1 MAAAQEA
8 ARAGR
13 ESGLRA
19 EPRGRTPP
27 VRALAGML
35 SDTMSLFRA
44 RVRNGRI
51 VLDEP
56 TDLPEGSVID
66 LVPAD
71 SWDALDDADR
81 RDLHDAISQ
90 SVEDVAQGRT
100 VAYDDVLKKL
110 REHR

>member
-1 MAAAQEA
+1 MNAEAAAP
-8 ARAGR
+8 
-13 ESGLRA
+13 LRA
-19 EPRGRTPP
+19 LDGT
-27 VRALAGML
+27 LNN
-35 SDTMSLFRA
+35 TMSLFRA

-56 TDLPEGSVID
+56 TNLPEGSVLD

-81 RDLHDAISQ
+81 RALHEAIAQ
-90 SVEDVAQGRT
+90 SAEDVAQGRT

-110 REHR
+110 RERG

>member
-1 MAAAQEA
+1 M
-8 ARAGR
+8 
-13 ESGLRA
+13 
-19 EPRGRTPP
+19 PRCLPP
-27 VRALAGML
+27 VRALDGIL
-35 SDTMSLFRA
+35 EHIMSLFRA

-56 TDLPEGSVID
+56 TDLPEGSIVD

-81 RDLHDAISQ
+81 RALHEALSQ

-110 REHR
+110 RER

>member
-1 MAAAQEA
+1 
-8 ARAGR
+8 
-13 ESGLRA
+13 
-19 EPRGRTPP
+19 
-27 VRALAGML
+27 ML
-35 SDTMSLFRA
+35 DYTMSVFRA

-56 TDLPEGSVID
+56 TDLPEGSVLD

-81 RDLHDAISQ
+81 RALHEAISE

-100 VAYDDVLKKL
+100 VAFDDVLKKL
-110 REHR
+110 RER

>member
-1 MAAAQEA
+1 
-8 ARAGR
+8 
-13 ESGLRA
+13 
-19 EPRGRTPP
+19 
-27 VRALAGML
+27 ML
-35 SDTMSLFRA
+35 NNTMSLFRA

-56 TDLPEGSVID
+56 TDLPEGSVLD

-81 RDLHDAISQ
+81 RALHEALSQ

-100 VAYDDVLKKL
+100 VDFDEVMKKL
-110 REHR
+110 RER